1 MSESLKLVTIH
12 KAANETELSILSSL
26 LENADIQFY
35 VKNSKVQD
43 LFGWGRF
50 GTGYNLV
57 TGPMILQVE
66 KKNFSKARGIVEE
79 YLSNITDTAESDP
92 ELELLAKFRRCLN
105 LSILLGIF
113 FPSLGIYHLVKS
125 IKLKLR
131 YKNLLKGSVRL
142 FISSII
148 FILGLVLVVLL
159 IKNRFIP
166 VI

>member
-12 KAANETELSILSSL
+12 KPVNETEFSILSSL
-26 LENADIQFY
+26 LENADIHFY

-66 KKNFSKARGIVEE
+66 NKYYSKARGIIDE
-79 YLSNITDTAESDP
+79 YLSNIKDYSESDP
-92 ELELLAKFRRCLN
+92 ELELLSKYRRYLN
-105 LSILLGIF
+105 LSILMGIF
-113 FPSLGIYHLVKS
+113 FPSLGIFHLAKS
-125 IKLKLR
+125 IKLRMR
-131 YKNLLKGSVRL
+131 YKNILKGGVKL

-148 FILGLVLVVLL
+148 FILGLVLVVML
-159 IKNRFIP
+159 ILDRFI
-166 VI
+166 ILI